1 MRRPPA
7 LLAILVAFGGALG
20 CGPSPQRLHCLDYC
34 ESNNS
39 ACVAQASTGPALQD
53 CSGWTS
59 QCVAQCP
66 P

>member
-1 MRRPPA
+1 MGRPSLVVAA
-7 LLAILVAFGGALG
+7 LALAGALG
-20 CGPSPQRLHCLDYC
+20 CGPSAQRLACLDFC

-39 ACVAQASTGPALQD
+39 ACIAQASTGPALQS
-53 CSGWTS
+53 CSSWTS

>member
-1 MRRPPA
+1 
-7 LLAILVAFGGALG
+7 LVAFVVRSLVVTAGSALIG

-34 ESNNS
+34 EQNNN
-39 ACVAQASTGPALQD
+39 ACVAQASTGPALQG

-59 QCVAQCP
+59 SCVAACP